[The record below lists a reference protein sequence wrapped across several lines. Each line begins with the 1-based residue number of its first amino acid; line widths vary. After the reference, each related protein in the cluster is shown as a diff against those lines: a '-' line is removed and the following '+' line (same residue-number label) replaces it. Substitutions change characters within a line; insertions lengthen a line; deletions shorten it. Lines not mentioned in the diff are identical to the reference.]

1 MTTVLP
7 SPYVDDGALERDRR
21 LVEELV
27 CDLPG
32 GSPDQLSFE
41 SPWEI
46 RAFALAVTAYHA
58 KKFDWGQFQSALIA
72 SISEWEA
79 RGGDRESDP
88 WSYYEHW
95 LVALEDVM
103 VEAGDLDP
111 AALDVRTAE
120 VLATPANR
128 NHHEAHPEPIAIDP
142 AR

>member
-1 MTTVLP
+1 MTSVLP
-7 SPYVDDGALERDRR
+7 SPYVDDGDLERDRR

-41 SPWEI
+41 KPWEI

-72 SISEWEA
+72 SIAEWES
-79 RGGDRESDP
+79 RGGDRDSDP

-95 LVALEDVM
+95 LVALEGVM
-103 VEAGDLDP
+103 EAAGDIDA
-111 AALDVRTAE
+111 AALDARTAE